1 MNITISEKALEY
13 FREKKLSEISFR
25 RLDQNQG

>member
-1 MNITISEKALEY
+1 MNITMSDKALEY
-13 FREKKLSEISFR
+13 FQDKKISAISFR